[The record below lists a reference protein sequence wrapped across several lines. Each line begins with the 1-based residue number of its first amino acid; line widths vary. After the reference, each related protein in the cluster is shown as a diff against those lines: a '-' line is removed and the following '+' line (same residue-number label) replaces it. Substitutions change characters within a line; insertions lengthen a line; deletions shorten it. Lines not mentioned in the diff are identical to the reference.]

1 MYESDLLKKKR
12 YSSPLTAG
20 VHFGD
25 DAEYAPTGEC
35 GEYCGEVGEYD
46 ACGLVGLWRQLV

>member
-1 MYESDLLKKKR
+1 MFDVEQR
-12 YSSPLTAG
+12 TSSLTAG

-25 DAEYAPTGEC
+25 DAEYAPAGEC

-46 ACGLVGLWRQLV
+46 ACGLVGLFEQLV